1 MSDGDTVLVYCDYL
15 GYLVEVEMNQPIYN
29 LHRFLSEEGVTCN
42 LRTAISGP
50 AHLVTDT
57 YVISHSD
64 MKNTFVLKPLTGRTL
79 RIQKPKS
86 ILNLLK
92 G

>member
-1 MSDGDTVLVYCDYL
+1 
-15 GYLVEVEMNQPIYN
+15 MNQAVYN
-29 LHRFLSEEGVTCN
+29 LHRFLSEEGITCN
-42 LRTAISGP
+42 LRMATTGP

-64 MKNTFVLKPLTGRTL
+64 MRNTFVLRQLTGRTL
-79 RIQKPKS
+79 RIKRPDA

>member
-1 MSDGDTVLVYCDYL
+1 
-15 GYLVEVEMNQPIYN
+15 MNQPIYN
-29 LHRFLSEEGVTCN
+29 LHRFLSEEGVTCR
-42 LRTAISGP
+42 LRTATTGP

-79 RIQKPKS
+79 RIQKPNS

>member
-1 MSDGDTVLVYCDYL
+1 
-15 GYLVEVEMNQPIYN
+15 MNQPIYN

-42 LRTAISGP
+42 LRKAITGP

-64 MKNTFVLKPLTGRTL
+64 MQNTFVLKPLTGRTL